1 MEVAYNDDK
10 YARLEKDGS
19 YTAGFA
25 AIVVSAYRKRLQF
38 LRATTHENDLY
49 AMKSLCLRKFDGNRN
64 HQSAIRLTD
73 QFWLVVELIATEG
86 KNQIRIIGIEE
97 DR

>member
-25 AIVVSAYRKRLQF
+25 AIVISAYRKRLQL

-49 AMKSLCLRKFDGNRN
+49 AMRSLYIRNLDGNRN

-73 QFWLVVELIATEG
+73 QFRLIVELVATAE
-86 KNQIRIIGIEE
+86 KNQIRVIGIEE